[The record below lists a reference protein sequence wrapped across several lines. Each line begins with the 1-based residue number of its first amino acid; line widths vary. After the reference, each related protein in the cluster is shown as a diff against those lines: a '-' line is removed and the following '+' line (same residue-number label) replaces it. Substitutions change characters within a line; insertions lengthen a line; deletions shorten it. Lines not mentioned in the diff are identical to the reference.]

1 MKKNDF
7 ILIGL
12 VLFVAIVA
20 FFSISRENINMAR
33 ITVDGKLYTSV
44 SLDKNQRIQINDT
57 NIAAIENGEIYMESA
72 NCPDKLCVHQGK
84 ISDSSKKIICLPNSV
99 IIEATKESS
108 IDSVVR

>member
-7 ILIGL
+7 ILVGL
-12 VLFVAIVA
+12 ILAIAAIA
-20 FFSISRENINMAR
+20 FLLIPKESADMAK
-33 ITVDGKLYTSV
+33 ITVDGKIYATV
-44 SLDKNQRIQINDT
+44 SLDKNQRIEINNT
-57 NIAAIENGEIYMESA
+57 NVAVIENGEIYMESA
-72 NCPDKLCVHQGK
+72 NCPDKLCVHQGR